1 MRKLKVGLLVAAA
14 FVTIGIMAPA
24 PANAQGPAGKVVICH
39 TPGHQSDNL
48 QLRGQCGLPQSP
60 ASEGKIIEIEVSP
73 NACWA
78 HLGHSCNIE
87 G

>member
-1 MRKLKVGLLVAAA
+1 MRKLRVGLLVAAA
-14 FVTIGIMAPA
+14 FVTLGITAPA
-24 PANAQGPAGKVVICH
+24 PASAQGPAGKVVICH
-39 TPGHQSDNL
+39 TPGHRSDNL
-48 QLRGQCGLPQSP
+48 KLRGFCGNPESP
-60 ASEGKIIEIEVSP
+60 TNDKIIEIDVSE